1 MKSRSQMSNTVDL
14 IPIRWILASLFV
26 VTLYFQST
34 LADPFNS
41 PKLWI
46 LLIFAAW
53 LAGYIFAFRKI
64 IFVVKPVNRLSYLVF
79 VFLVFLLISTLV
91 SDFSYVAIFGETQR
105 RNGFLQYLSLSIIL
119 VATSIFVR
127 TFNVKK
133 FFILS
138 YFIATISVIY
148 SLMQTTGNDF
158 VNWDNPYNSI
168 ISTLGNPNFAAA
180 VMAIMGVMMFSSI
193 FISTFQYTQRIVAV
207 VISILLLFVI
217 YKSNARQ
224 GLLSYFL
231 GVGIFLTIWLWTKN
245 KKLGILAAVAGLA
258 ISIVSILGMLQF
270 GPLEKYLYKPS
281 VSIRGYYWRAGIEML
296 RSHPFFGVGIDS
308 YGLYFKE
315 YREVGYPLAYG
326 FEITSSNA
334 HNTFIQFFATGGFFL
349 GLAYLLLNGYILKQA
364 IYGIRNLTGN
374 NRLYLV
380 AVFSAW
386 IAFHAQSLVSIDNIG
401 ISIWGWILGGSIVG
415 LSVSAT
421 ATENEKEVFSQQKKN
436 AINLSRVM
444 TSSFSSLL
452 VVILVVMLYRGETNS
467 YKSSL
472 NVNLQ
477 DLTSRN
483 YFKDLQLKAI
493 NTPLNDPTYSLFA
506 ASRLIQ
512 SGYVDEGLAEAKR
525 IYLQNSR
532 NLDALLLFA
541 LTYEQLNNLP
551 EATSYRE
558 KIAELD
564 PWNAKNYL
572 AIGKYYKQQGDLGKS
587 KEMLEKIL
595 SFAATDQIAD
605 QAKIEL
611 AN

>member
-1 MKSRSQMSNTVDL
+1 M
-14 IPIRWILASLFV
+14 
-26 VTLYFQST
+26 
-34 LADPFNS
+34 
-41 PKLWI
+41 
-46 LLIFAAW
+46 
-53 LAGYIFAFRKI
+53 
-64 IFVVKPVNRLSYLVF
+64 
-79 VFLVFLLISTLV
+79 
-91 SDFSYVAIFGETQR
+91 
-105 RNGFLQYLSLSIIL
+105 
-119 VATSIFVR
+119 
-127 TFNVKK
+127 
-133 FFILS
+133 
-138 YFIATISVIY
+138 
-148 SLMQTTGNDF
+148 
-158 VNWDNPYNSI
+158 
-168 ISTLGNPNFAAA
+168 
-180 VMAIMGVMMFSSI
+180 
-193 FISTFQYTQRIVAV
+193 
-207 VISILLLFVI
+207 
-217 YKSNARQ
+217 
-224 GLLSYFL
+224 
-231 GVGIFLTIWLWTKN
+231 
-245 KKLGILAAVAGLA
+245 AGLA

-349 GLAYLLLNGYILKQA
+349 GLVYLLLNGYILKQA

-444 TSSFSSLL
+444 TSSFSTLL
-452 VVILVVMLYRGETNS
+452 VVILVVILYRGETNS

-477 DLTSRN
+477 DPTSRN
-483 YFKDLQLKAI
+483 YFKELQLKAI

-525 IYLQNSR
+525 IYLQNPR

-587 KEMLEKIL
+587 REMLEKIL

>member
-158 VNWDNPYNSI
+158 VNWNNPYNSI

-224 GLLSYFL
+224 GLLSYVL
-231 GVGIFLTIWLWTKN
+231 GVGIFLIIWLWTKN

-444 TSSFSSLL
+444 TSSFSTLL
-452 VVILVVMLYRGETNS
+452 VVILVVILYRGETNS

-477 DLTSRN
+477 DPTSRN
-483 YFKDLQLKAI
+483 YFKELQLKAI

-525 IYLQNSR
+525 IYLQNPR

-587 KEMLEKIL
+587 REMLEKIL